1 MDRCR
6 RRAGGGEAALNM
18 RVAAVSVNWNQAEL
32 TRLCVASLVS
42 GTAIPDWV
50 IVVDNGSD
58 QDPTALVKTAHEA
71 TIVLRNPSNLGFAG
85 GSNRGIRQALEL
97 GADAV
102 LLVNNDAV
110 VDSACLLE
118 LVAELERDPSL
129 AAAGAKTLTQEKPP
143 RIHTAF
149 GVLTYH
155 GQLVQQRGWME
166 PDITQ
171 YSQRQYV
178 DYISGCA
185 MLLRR
190 SVLDEIGLF
199 DEEFFAYHEDLD
211 WCTRAQRRGYRV
223 AYVPRA
229 IVRHRMHAS
238 TGGGYLSPITY
249 LSARNSVLFVRKNA
263 SWPETAS
270 YVVHLA
276 VNLIK
281 EGTFRY
287 RRGEWAGFRL
297 RLQGLR
303 DGLLRRPVPL
313 RSLGLESSGG
323 EASAAHA

>member
-1 MDRCR
+1 
-6 RRAGGGEAALNM
+6 M
-18 RVAAVSVNWNQAEL
+18 RVAAVTVNWNQAEL

-42 GTAIPDWV
+42 AARKPEWI
-50 IVVDNGSD
+50 IVVDNGSE
-58 QDPTALVKTAHEA
+58 QDPAAAVQAA
-71 TIVLRNPSNLGFAG
+71 CANAIIVRNRENQGFAG
-85 GSNRGIRQALEL
+85 GSNRGIEEAMKL

-110 VDSACLLE
+110 VDRDCLRE
-118 LVAELERDPSL
+118 LVAVLECDASL
-129 AAAGAKTLTQEKPP
+129 AAVGAKTLTQEDPP
-143 RIHTAF
+143 RIHTAY

-166 PDITQ
+166 SDLSR
-171 YSQRQYV
+171 YNELEYV

-190 SVLDEIGLF
+190 KALEINGMF

-211 WCTRAQRRGYRV
+211 WCVRARRHGYRV

-229 IVRHRMHAS
+229 LVRHRMHAS

-263 SWPETAS
+263 NWTQCVS

-281 EGTFRY
+281 EGTFRC

-313 RSLGLESSGG
+313 NALGLD
-323 EASAAHA
+323 